1 MKIRPKV
8 AVERVADIVLRRLGL
23 LGLVRALDG
32 RHDSALR
39 ILGYHRV
46 CDLTDDPLRG
56 DPNVISATPRG
67 FAEQMRLLARHY
79 TPVGLPEVHA
89 SLKDGRPLP
98 PRAVLVT
105 FDDGYR
111 DFLTHAWPIL
121 KSYAI
126 PVVLFVPTAFPDSGR
141 RFWWDRVWQQVSQAR
156 VERLWVQG
164 MGVVDLRDFRVRWQV
179 VRHMVREMR
188 PLRAE
193 VIEER
198 MAALGLTVG
207 TGRNAPPPVL
217 SWEELRRV
225 SREGV
230 TIGSHSCTHAS
241 LPVLTVEEI
250 VQEIE
255 QSQADLKR
263 ELGSAVPVFAYPFGH
278 YDARAAAALGDRG
291 FLAAIGTVPGQNVV
305 PVRNRYSLFRQS
317 VNVKHSLSRIQ
328 FGLSGF
334 FQSADVS

>member
-8 AVERVADIVLRRLGL
+8 AVERVADVVLRRSGL
-23 LGLVRALDG
+23 LGLVRALDS
-32 RHDSALR
+32 RHDSVLR

-46 CDLTDDPLRG
+46 CDLADDPLQG

-67 FAEQMRLLARHY
+67 FADQMRLLARHY
-79 TPVGLPEVHA
+79 KPVGLSEVHA
-89 SLKDGRPLP
+89 SLEGGRPLP

-121 KSYAI
+121 KSCEV

-141 RFWWDRVWQQVSQAR
+141 RFWWDQVWQQVSRAR
-156 VERLWVQG
+156 VVRLWVQG
-164 MGVVDLRDFRVRWQV
+164 MGIVDLRDFRTRWQV

-188 PLRAE
+188 PLRTE
-193 VIEER
+193 VIAER
-198 MAALGLTVG
+198 MAMLGLTVG
-207 TGRNAPPPVL
+207 TVRNTPPPVL
-217 SWEELRRV
+217 GWDELRRL

-230 TIGSHSCTHAS
+230 TIGSHGRTHAS
-241 LPVLTVEEI
+241 LPVLTAEEI
-250 VQEIE
+250 VLEIE
-255 QSQADLKR
+255 QSQADLQR

-278 YDARAAAALGDRG
+278 YDERAATVLGDRG

-334 FQSADVS
+334 FHSADVS